1 MKINSEVFLVRN
13 KSHASIE
20 MNINKNVTLE
30 KERKSLSIPNAKIKN
45 IIMIYFDTLSRA
57 HFHRRFSDFS
67 SFISDLDDLTNNNYA
82 SFEFMKYHTFGTEGF
97 NPTLLSMFFGKNSF
111 THKNQKKKD
120 TILWL
125 KSPHSSNV
133 PCRLTSF
140 ESVICNV

>member
-1 MKINSEVFLVRN
+1 MK
-13 KSHASIE
+13 
-20 MNINKNVTLE
+20 INKNVTLE

-111 THKNQKKKD
+111 THEKPIHIISHLKKKGKMNTKGNHD
-120 TILWL
+120 FLNKT
-125 KSPHSSNV
+125 
-133 PCRLTSF
+133 
-140 ESVICNV
+140 